1 MGYMLSYTLDNFTPD
16 KSFPF
21 FIQYGGHTE
30 DLDMHAHADFTELV
44 IVLDGSATHVVDDE
58 SFPVNRGDVFVI
70 NSSTR
75 HAYKTPKNFKIC
87 NIMYSPEFFFNS
99 NLDITKSAGYHALFV
114 LEPYI
119 TREHGFRSRLKLSRN
134 DFEKIKEL
142 LTFMIDEYKKR
153 SDGWQ
158 TIVFAAFLALTTALT
173 RRYKVTSD
181 SSSDKILSLANA
193 VSYIENNFTQE
204 ISISEL
210 CALTNYSERH
220 FIRIF
225 SDTYQTTP
233 LNYIITLRLNQAA
246 KQLRSTNKSIAEIS
260 LQCGFSDSNYFS
272 RAFRKKYRL
281 SPSEYRKGPLL
292 DIKTGF

>member
-1 MGYMLSYTLDNFTPD
+1 MDYMISYTLDTFTPD

-30 DLDMHAHADFTELV
+30 NLDTHTHADFTELV

-70 NSSTR
+70 NNSTH
-75 HAYKTPKNFKIC
+75 HAYRTPKNFKIC
-87 NIMYSPEFFFNS
+87 NIMYSPEFFFS
-99 NLDITKSAGYHALFV
+99 ADLDVTKSAGYHALFV

-119 TREHGFRSRLKLSRN
+119 TREHGFRSRLKLTKT
-134 DFEKIKEL
+134 DFDKIREMITL
-142 LTFMIDEYKKR
+142 MIDEYKNR
-153 SDGWQ
+153 ADGWQ
-158 TIVFAAFLALTTALT
+158 TVVSATFLTLTATLS
-173 RRYKVTSD
+173 RRYKVTTE

-233 LNYIITLRLNQAA
+233 LNYIIMLRLNQAA
-246 KQLRSTNKSIAEIS
+246 KQLRTTNRSIAEIA

-272 RAFRKKYRL
+272 RAFRKKFRV
-281 SPSEYRKGPLL
+281 SPSEYRKDPLL
-292 DIKTGF
+292 DVKMGL